1 MAKSNK
7 VKSDKF
13 RELAHS
19 RVNRAINMIRL
30 IANLGNKAHYDY
42 STDQQKRIFAALEN
56 EVKNHH
62 AYLTGSLNE
71 PSGNHHIEGAQC
83 GLPILYI
90 DSGGIPEYCE
100 NYGLKFTENN
110 FETILLLILPC

>member
-56 EVKNHH
+56 EVKKAKN
-62 AYLTGSLNE
+62 
-71 PSGNHHIEGAQC
+71 
-83 GLPILYI
+83 
-90 DSGGIPEYCE
+90 
-100 NYGLKFTENN
+100 KFTSNRQGTDE
-110 FETILLLILPC
+110 FSL